1 MTRHRFLGTSTDLA
15 NAIRETRTEQGLT
28 QQTLAGQASVS
39 RKFISDLE
47 SGHPRAELE
56 KVLQVLDALG
66 IHAVA
71 LPSVRSHV
79 DPSKVNL
86 DEVLANYGRD

>member
-1 MTRHRFLGTSTDLA
+1 MEQRRFLGTSADLA
-15 NAIRETRTEQGLT
+15 RAIREERSKQKLT
-28 QQTLAGQASVS
+28 QQYLANRAKVS
-39 RKFISDLE
+39 RKFVSDLE

-71 LPSVRSHV
+71 LPSVKSSV
-79 DPSKVNL
+79 DPSRVDL
-86 DEVLANYGRD
+86 DEVLADYERH